1 MNSLFKNTTNLLFVF
16 VYLILMN
23 KNTVS
28 QVIPDT
34 TDWFPMQIGNIW
46 QYINTTTYEYS
57 VNEIVGTMTH
67 FNGKEYFKLR
77 YWNEEYGEL
86 GYNLYRKDEYGDV
99 YFAGHEGATGY
110 KMFDFTAAD
119 RSIWQI
125 DTPFV
130 PNNVNFMGVG
140 SSGTDNDNILGINLP
155 WKLFM
160 YINVDTTGEVPDT
173 NWGAFVDIPS
183 YKVCKGLGFVEPDLG
198 QLKLIGAKLNGVVYG
213 IITYIEGY
221 NSDKIITEINVEAFP
236 NPFNPVTNIR
246 VTLPEAK
253 KVIVKIYSALGEEIK
268 TIYQGELN
276 SGPHVFP
283 FSGEGLTS
291 GVYFCTV
298 TGTNFLKTI
307 KLLLVK

>member
-1 MNSLFKNTTNLLFVF
+1 MLKYIVCTIFVLA
-16 VYLILMN
+16 LIIKTDAQTL
-23 KNTVS
+23 
-28 QVIPDT
+28 PDT

-57 VNEIVGTMTH
+57 VREIIGTMTH
-67 FNGKEYFKLR
+67 FNGKEYFKLK

-86 GYNLYRKDEYGDV
+86 GYNLYRKDESGDI
-99 YFAGHEGATGY
+99 YFAGDEGATGY
-110 KMFDFTAAD
+110 KMFDFNVDD

-130 PNNVNFMGVG
+130 PYNKDFMGIE

-155 WKLFM
+155 WKHFI

-183 YKVCKGLGFVEPDLG
+183 YKVCKGLGVVEPYLH
-198 QLKLIGAKLNGVVYG
+198 LLELVGAKLNGVIYG
-213 IITYIEGY
+213 IITDIEGY

-236 NPFNPVTNIR
+236 NPFNPTTNIR
-246 VTLPEAK
+246 VTIPESK
-253 KVIVKIYSALGEEIK
+253 KVVVKVYSALGEEIK

-298 TGTNFLKTI
+298 TGTDFLKTT